1 MATVPGSAGSKAPG
15 SPPQANRGIA
25 WVLRKVILGNGLV
38 LAGVVIAIVFLL
50 QALFAER
57 LAPKG
62 PLAMSIGQALR
73 APSLGAPFG
82 TDRFGRDVLSRVIHG
97 TRLSLGVA
105 CSSIG
110 IALVAGGVLGLC
122 SGYFGGPLDLVV
134 SRIMDIFFSFPA
146 LFLAIAIA
154 AFLGP
159 GINNAVIAIAVVYTP
174 FFSRV
179 VRAAALAERGRE
191 YVEAAV
197 ALGARPWIVL
207 GRHVLRNAI
216 SPVIVQAAV
225 SLSYALLI
233 EAALSYL
240 GLGTQPPAPS
250 WGRMLNEGRT
260 FLETAPWISFFP
272 GLAIMLAVLAFNLIG
287 DGLRDIFDPRS
298 Y

>member
-1 MATVPGSAGSKAPG
+1 MSDQAAMERTGAAGRSERGSL
-15 SPPQANRGIA
+15 
-25 WVLRKVILGNGLV
+25 WVVRRVILGSGLV
-38 LAGVVIAIVFLL
+38 LAGVVIAGLFLV

-62 PLAMSIGQALR
+62 PLAMDIGQPLR
-73 APSLGAPFG
+73 APSSAAPFG

-97 TRLSLGVA
+97 SRLSLGVA
-105 CSSIG
+105 CSSI
-110 IALVAGGVLGLC
+110 ALALLVGGVLGLV
-122 SGYFGGPLDLVV
+122 SGYFGGPLDLVA
-134 SRIMDIFFSFPA
+134 SRVMDIFFSFPA

-159 GINNAVIAIAVVYTP
+159 GLNNAIIAIAVVYTP

-179 VRAAALAERGRE
+179 VRAAALTERGRE
-191 YVEAAV
+191 YVEAAI
-197 ALGARPWIVL
+197 ALGARPWTVL
-207 GRHVLRNAI
+207 RRHVVRNAV